1 MSVTASATDGEVPIR
16 EEGDIVAARRLIR
29 EVAQDIG
36 FGITD
41 VTRVVTAASELARNA
56 YKYGGGG
63 VMRWR
68 RIESKGRRGIE
79 LQFIDQ
85 GPGIADVSLAM
96 QQGYTS
102 GKGLGLGLPAAK
114 RLMDELEIQSAVGA
128 GTTITSKKW
137 CPV

>member
-1 MSVTASATDGEVPIR
+1 MSAHDGEVPITV
-16 EEGDIVAARRLIR
+16 EGDIVAVRRLLR
-29 EVAQDIG
+29 EVAQEVG

-68 RIESKGRRGIE
+68 MLESNGRRGIE
-79 LQFIDQ
+79 LKFIDQ
-85 GPGIADVSLAM
+85 GPGIADVSRALE
-96 QQGYTS
+96 QGYTT

-114 RLMDELEIQSAVGA
+114 RLMDELDIESAAGA
-128 GTTITSKKW
+128 GTTVTSKKW
-137 CPV
+137 CPK

>member
-1 MSVTASATDGEVPIR
+1 MSLTAVSTDGEVPIR

-68 RIESKGRRGIE
+68 RIESQGRRGIE
-79 LQFIDQ
+79 VQFIDH
-85 GPGIADVSLAM
+85 GPGIADISLAM

-102 GKGLGLGLPAAK
+102 GNGLGLGLPAAK

-128 GTTITSKKW
+128 GTIVTSKKW
-137 CPV
+137 CAV

>member
-1 MSVTASATDGEVPIR
+1 MSARDGEVPIVA
-16 EEGDIVAARRLIR
+16 EGDIVAVRRLLR
-29 EVAQDIG
+29 EVAQEIG

-41 VTRVVTAASELARNA
+41 TTRLVTAASELARNA

-68 RIESKGRRGIE
+68 RLEANGRQGIE
-79 LQFIDQ
+79 LQFVDQ
-85 GPGIADVSLAM
+85 GPGIADVSLAL
-96 QQGYTS
+96 QHGYTT

-114 RLMDELEIQSAVGA
+114 RLMDELDIQSALGA
-128 GTTITSKKW
+128 GTTVTSKKW

>member
-1 MSVTASATDGEVPIR
+1 MSAPGGEGPITA
-16 EEGDIVAARRLIR
+16 EGDIVAVRRLLR
-29 EVAQDIG
+29 EVTQEVG

-68 RIESKGRRGIE
+68 VLEANGRRGIE
-79 LQFIDQ
+79 LKFVDQ
-85 GPGIADVSLAM
+85 GPGIVDVSRALE
-96 QQGYTS
+96 QGYST

-114 RLMDELEIQSAVGA
+114 RLMDEIDIQTILGS
-128 GTTITSKKW
+128 GTTVTSRKW
-137 CPV
+137 CSM

>member
-1 MSVTASATDGEVPIR
+1 MSAPGGEVPIAV
-16 EEGDIVAARRLIR
+16 EGDIVAVRRLLR
-29 EVAQDIG
+29 EVAQEVG

-68 RIESKGRRGIE
+68 VLEANGRRGIE
-79 LQFIDQ
+79 LKFIDQ
-85 GPGIADVSLAM
+85 GPGIADVSRALE
-96 QQGYTS
+96 QGYTT

-114 RLMDELEIQSAVGA
+114 RLMDEIDIQSIVGS
-128 GTTITSKKW
+128 GTTVTSRKW
-137 CPV
+137 CSM